1 MANGLVPSL
10 PKSQET
16 WHNKTLPIKS
26 TTCGITHEAVTNCPN
41 PRPKIF
47 LSSFNQGNWL
57 MRANLDPVVPG
68 VGHDDLVLGVGVDI
82 PGVGELTGLVTL

>member
-1 MANGLVPSL
+1 MRLEPTAPFHD
-10 PKSQET
+10 T
-16 WHNKTLPIKS
+16 NKI
-26 TTCGITHEAVTNCPN
+26 I
-41 PRPKIF
+41 
-47 LSSFNQGNWL
+47 SSFNQGNWL